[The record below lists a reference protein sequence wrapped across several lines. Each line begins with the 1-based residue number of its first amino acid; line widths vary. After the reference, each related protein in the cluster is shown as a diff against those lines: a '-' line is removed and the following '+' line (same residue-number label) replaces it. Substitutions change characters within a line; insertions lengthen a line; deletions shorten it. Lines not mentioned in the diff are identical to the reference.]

1 MSPSNTLLGS
11 ATLTQIDS
19 LPMAYYL
26 ENGVIH
32 GLQRVHPR
40 HIDDL
45 FLGPWGEFSFKYAGM
60 TLKKG
65 DGHLGRTKHRT
76 VLVSTRL
83 LTDREKIE
91 LAKQLLNEDPQ
102 HIYLKR

>member
-1 MSPSNTLLGS
+1 MSPSATLLGS
-11 ATLTQIDS
+11 ATLSQIDG

-40 HIDDL
+40 HLEDL
-45 FLGPWGEFSFKYAGM
+45 FLGPWSEFGFKYAGM
-60 TLKKG
+60 TLIKG
-65 DGHLGRTKHRT
+65 DGQYGRTKHRT
-76 VLVSTRL
+76 VLVSQRL

-91 LAKQLLNEDPQ
+91 LAKQLGSL
-102 HIYLKR
+102 LV

>member
-1 MSPSNTLLGS
+1 MRTSLLGS
-11 ATLTQIDS
+11 ASVTMTEG

-26 ENGVIH
+26 DNLGIIR

-45 FLGPWGEFSFKYAGM
+45 FMGPWGEFSFKYAGM

-65 DGHLGRTKHRT
+65 DGQYGNTKHRT
-76 VLVSTRL
+76 IIVSTRL
-83 LTDREKIE
+83 LTDREKLE
-91 LAKQLLNEDPQ
+91 LAKQLLGE
-102 HIYLKR
+102 